1 MSILISVIIPV
12 FNAEKTIEKA
22 LDSVRSQS
30 WNREFEIIIVN
41 DGSIDN
47 SLEVIEN
54 YRIQNSGL
62 NISLLNQE
70 NGGVS
75 KARNKALKIATGNYI
90 AFLDADDVWL
100 PTKTIR
106 QMNAFDK
113 YGQEMDFLACLRNE
127 QRILFPYQ
135 VRVDRLAAITF
146 KKLMIRNEAQPSTV
160 IFKRKVLENTGY
172 FDGNQRYA
180 EDLNYWL
187 RISLNN
193 KMYILDEALVITGGG
208 KRSFGV
214 SGLSGN
220 LREMEKGFQKNILE
234 MYHNGRINWIS
245 FAGYFIFLK
254 FKYVV
259 RLFRDQFYKVQDK

>member
-1 MSILISVIIPV
+1 MISVIIPV
-12 FNAEKTIEKA
+12 FNDEKTIEKA

-30 WNREFEIIIVN
+30 WNGEFEIIIVN

-90 AFLDADDVWL
+90 AFLDADDEWL
-100 PTKTIR
+100 PTKTER
-106 QMNAFDK
+106 QVQYLCDDK
-113 YGQEMDFLACLRNE
+113 LDIDFIAARNSGK
-127 QRILFPYQ
+127 RVRYPYKTNKIG
-135 VRVDRLAAITF
+135 LSSITF
-146 KKLMIRNEAQPSTV
+146 KKLMLRNEAPTPTV

-220 LREMEKGFQKNILE
+220 LSEMEKGFQKNLLE
-234 MYHNGRINWIS
+234 MYHDGRINWIS
-245 FAGYFIFLK
+245 FAGYYIFLR

-259 RLFRDQFYKVQDK
+259 RLIRDQFYKVQGK